1 MKRRNEQTSGHLAKK
16 GVAKTYSILIS
27 DAYDASLDSN
37 LICQSRVKA
46 PQGPRL
52 AMSNVSMRSRRCGE
66 SMKWAHLSWMINE
79 VTVTSVDA
87 RPNSG

>member
-1 MKRRNEQTSGHLAKK
+1 MSQTSSHLAKTK
-16 GVAKTYSILIS
+16 VAKTYRILIS
-27 DAYDASLDSN
+27 DTYDANFASN

-66 SMKWAHLSWMINE
+66 SMKWAHLSWLIHE